1 MTFFPIWLF
10 ICPFQPRPLP
20 FLDEIVEWAK
30 RVFDRPSND
39 IKKAWVYIRRVP
51 GILKEM
57 VRYIKD
63 GRIMAEESRE
73 VNWDEIVAMHDSSDI
88 DDDTFEQLEQSFNGK
103 RIAELYRNN
112 PNNPIEIFFYQ

>member
-1 MTFFPIWLF
+1 MTFLPPIPPIWL
-10 ICPFQPRPLP
+10 FQPRPLP

-51 GILKEM
+51 GALKEM
-57 VRYIKD
+57 VRYIQD
-63 GRIMAEESRE
+63 GRMKEETRE
-73 VNWDEIVAMHDSSDI
+73 VSWNEIVAMHDSSDI

-103 RIAELYRNN
+103 QIAELYRNN
-112 PNNPIEIFFYQ
+112 RNNPVETIRYH